1 MQQKP
6 ERAHWINV
14 FVGILDTSFFL
25 SEEEQ
30 FAVSDIVRRL
40 FQRLG
45 IPERGEPKELAIPL
59 VQELYSNLYSVHLEG
74 PRQSGVQR
82 QVRGTLPGD
91 SVTSLEAWRIM
102 FEEII
107 LVGYPDLTLEERLL
121 MTTVLTDLLAAIG
134 VPNRAASVIPDAV
147 VRVHRLL
154 EDA

>member
-1 MQQKP
+1 MQQHP

-25 SEEEQ
+25 TDEEQ

-40 FQRLG
+40 LQRLS

-59 VQELYSNLYSVHLEG
+59 VQELHSNLYSLHLEG
-74 PRQSGVQR
+74 PRDSGVQR
-82 QVRGTLPGD
+82 HVRGVHPSD

-102 FEEII
+102 FEEMV
-107 LVGYPDLTLEERLL
+107 LTAYPDLTVEERLL
-121 MTTVLTDLLAAIG
+121 MTKVLTDLLAAIG